1 MSRVGYTRI
10 YMSKTVSFV
19 ARDELAEW
27 LEQRAEDRMKSI
39 SAVCQDIVAAEYR
52 RQDEEQASIDGQ
64 TQDDG
69 GQTQD
74 DGAEALESNTHF
86 YFGTKRAANAVRT
99 QFEEHVHWDDD
110 KRMKRVT
117 FTEGTPGEVVEELER
132 RSTDRQ
138 LKEY

>member
-1 MSRVGYTRI
+1 MSGVGYIRVD
-10 YMSKTVSFV
+10 MSKTVSFV

-69 GQTQD
+69 AD
-74 DGAEALESNTHF
+74 ALESDTRF
-86 YFGTKRAANAVRT
+86 DFATKREADAVRT
-99 QFEEHVHWDDD
+99 QFKEHLSDDDD
-110 KRMKRVT
+110 KRMKYAV
-117 FTEGTPGEVVEELER
+117 FVEGTPSEVVKELER
-132 RSTDRQ
+132 RS
-138 LKEY
+138 ES

>member
-1 MSRVGYTRI
+1 
-10 YMSKTVSFV
+10 MSKTVSFV

-69 GQTQD
+69 AD
-74 DGAEALESNTHF
+74 ALESDTRF
-86 YFGTKRAANAVRT
+86 DFATKREADAVRT
-99 QFEEHVHWDDD
+99 QFPEHLSDDDD
-110 KRMKRVT
+110 KRMAHVI
-117 FTEGTPGEVVEELER
+117 FVEGTPSEVVKELER
-132 RSTDRQ
+132 RS
-138 LKEY
+138 ES